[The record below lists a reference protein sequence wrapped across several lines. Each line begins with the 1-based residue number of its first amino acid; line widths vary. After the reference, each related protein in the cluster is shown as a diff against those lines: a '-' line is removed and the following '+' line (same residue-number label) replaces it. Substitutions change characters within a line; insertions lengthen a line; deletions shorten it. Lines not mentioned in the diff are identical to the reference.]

1 MTKELFLGVDGG
13 QSHTAAVIADMDGRV
28 LGRGR
33 GGASNHAERP
43 GGRER
48 LRAAIER
55 SVGAALHQAGA
66 GAIDRTEFAAAHC
79 AMTGSADFKEEI
91 ISGVLRARRLIVGHD
106 SPAALA
112 GALGGAEGVVVIAGT
127 GSVAYG
133 EQVDGK
139 SLRIGG
145 WGYLFGDEGAGFWIA
160 AEAIRAAMRM
170 VDKLGA
176 ETALHDLALE
186 HFGVR
191 TIERLEQAVYSEAIT
206 RDRLAKF
213 SVVVHDAAKTGDA
226 AARDIIA
233 RGAASLARLA
243 ARCVEGLSFEP
254 QDEAPVAPVGG
265 VFRGELVRAAFER
278 ELMKVSPAARV
289 VDPLFDPAI
298 GALLLAYRRS
308 PEHTTKRA
316 IVLENL
322 QREAKADG

>member
-1 MTKELFLGVDGG
+1 MTKELYLGIDGG
-13 QSHTAAVIADMDGRV
+13 QSHTAAVIADADGRV
-28 LGRGR
+28 RGRGR

-48 LRAAIER
+48 LRAAIET

-66 GAIDRTEFAAAHC
+66 LALDQTEFAAAHC

-91 ISGVLRARRLIVGHD
+91 ISGVLRARSLIVGHD

-112 GALGGAEGVVVIAGT
+112 GALGGADGVVVIAGT

-133 EQVDGK
+133 ERADGE
-139 SLRIGG
+139 SLRVGG

-160 AEAIRAAMRM
+160 AEAVRAAMRL
-170 VDKLGA
+170 VDRLGA
-176 ETALHDLALE
+176 ETALHNSALD

-206 RDRLAKF
+206 RDQLAKF

-226 AARDIIA
+226 VARDIIE
-233 RGAASLARLA
+233 RGATSLARLA
-243 ARCVEGLSFEP
+243 ARCIEGLRFEAEDDP
-254 QDEAPVAPVGG
+254 PVAPVGG
-265 VFRGELVRAAFER
+265 VFRGELMREAFER
-278 ELMKVSPAARV
+278 ELMKLSPAARV

-308 PEHTTKRA
+308 PEHTAKRE

-322 QREAKADG
+322 KREANG